1 MFFYEG
7 MILIMR
13 NHIKKIIIIFF
24 IIIFLELTV
33 FNFKSYRVLYSKNS
47 RTFEGEE
54 IVKIETEENMS
65 IYNIYNVGQEIKTIH
80 IELNNEEN
88 VVYEISCND
97 ETMADISALPSK
109 VYISNFENS
118 KYISVYLS
126 RKN

>member
-1 MFFYEG
+1 
-7 MILIMR
+7 MR